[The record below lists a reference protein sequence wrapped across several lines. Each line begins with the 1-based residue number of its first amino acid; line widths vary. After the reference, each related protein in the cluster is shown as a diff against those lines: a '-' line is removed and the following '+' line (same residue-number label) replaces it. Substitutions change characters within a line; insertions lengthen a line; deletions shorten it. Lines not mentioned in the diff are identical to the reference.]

1 MPQGDGAQ
9 GKENPDSALPGI
21 APIDSPR
28 FRIYSDASY
37 LGTPGDRGLPPLCHG
52 RARNA
57 WPQGALLAL
66 ANHHL
71 LYAKLDHSPG
81 AEIAGHEGGVERS
94 IMIAAGE
101 AGKTQAVHFGVHE
114 LILVL
119 HLAGFCPFRLSRPSP
134 QVWHRWELSL

>member
-1 MPQGDGAQ
+1 MHHIL
-9 GKENPDSALPGI
+9 ALREIEVYHLYAMGEQEM
-21 APIDSPR
+21 
-28 FRIYSDASY
+28 
-37 LGTPGDRGLPPLCHG
+37 HG
-52 RARNA
+52 RR
-57 WPQGALLAL
+57 GALGL

-101 AGKTQAVHFGVHE
+101 AGMTQAVHFGVHE

-119 HLAGFCPFRLSRPSP
+119 HPPISAPSDYP
-134 QVWHRWELSL
+134 ALLHKYGPDGNPTL